1 MYGSVH
7 AYICICVRV
16 CVCAYHI
23 VCMCINMCMC
33 IYIYITYVCVCAH
46 ANVYAYAMCM
56 YMCMPMF
63 FASDANQSPTGVTDR
78 GFEIF
83 SSRSVNSKG
92 RRQRYL
98 AHKNGIV
105 NCASLVYSHD

>member
-1 MYGSVH
+1 MRIY
-7 AYICICVRV
+7 AYVYVCVCVRV
-16 CVCAYHI
+16 PYSLYVYKYVYVH
-23 VCMCINMCMC
+23 
-33 IYIYITYVCVCAH
+33 IYIYITCVCVCAH